1 MQTPEPDVDA
11 GQLRWPTYNLSTW
24 EVKAAVPE
32 QTGGGG
38 QLRDPASIYMEKDTW
53 HQAQASLKTHLD
65 LSHTCPH
72 MCKHSYVRTHAYH
85 IHAQDG
91 VRGRETP
98 FLHSRAFLGST
109 SIRLNLF
116 FYCFFC
122 VTTQHWL
129 DTEKG
134 PSPTR
139 ATRKQTE
146 SPRPLL
152 GPGTATVAW
161 WCGQEVRACS
171 AGFAPRRNFQVPLS
185 HSGLASRSRGSSC
198 TAPVQL
204 WALNRRKANKGSMPS
219 HTLTFP
225 GNK

>member
-1 MQTPEPDVDA
+1 MKT
-11 GQLRWPTYNLSTW
+11 
-24 EVKAAVPE
+24 AVPE

-72 MCKHSYVRTHAYH
+72 MCKHTYVRTHAYH
-85 IHAQDG
+85 IHAQEG
-91 VRGRETP
+91 AKGRETP
-98 FLHSRAFLGST
+98 FLHFGAFLGST

-116 FYCFFC
+116 FYCVFC

-171 AGFAPRRNFQVPLS
+171 AGFAPRRNGTPSSAGFRCPSLTQDWPAGAEGPLAL
-185 HSGLASRSRGSSC
+185 H
-198 TAPVQL
+198 VQL